1 MVILYQDKIKTKI
14 RRKGRLEEVANGGKY
29 GKNKF

>member
-14 RRKGRLEEVANGGKY
+14 RRKGQLEEVAKGKEY
-29 GKNKF
+29 G